1 MCVCGACEVW
11 VCGVMYNG
19 GASANYGQGEIV
31 EL

>member
-1 MCVCGACEVW
+1 MCACGACEVW

-19 GASANYGQGEIV
+19 GASANYEGEIV